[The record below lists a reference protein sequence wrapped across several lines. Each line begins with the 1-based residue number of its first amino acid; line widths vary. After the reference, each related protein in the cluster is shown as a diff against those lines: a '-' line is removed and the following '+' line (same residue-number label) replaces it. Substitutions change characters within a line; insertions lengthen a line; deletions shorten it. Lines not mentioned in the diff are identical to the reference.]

1 MHGLGSQGPASPPP
15 TALTLV
21 WRKARRLLSTACRSL
36 VLHCLSISKAPAH
49 PRVLGAGVAAG
60 VAAGWGRAAVRS
72 MSPAGRGRKQP
83 LEPDHL
89 HLWAGEPPGPFLL
102 WAPQ

>member
-21 WRKARRLLSTACRSL
+21 WRKARRLLSTACLSL
-36 VLHCLSISKAPAH
+36 LHCLSISKAPAH